1 MTAPATA
8 SATADDARVRNA
20 LRRAM
25 IARIATVSAS
35 GGPLLMPLYFVMLDG
50 RIYMNN
56 AVTSPTVR
64 NIAVHPHVLVLFQV
78 RDGEVVRVRGT
89 ARYLRD
95 APTMRRVTRASLSK
109 YVLRPRALWFML
121 RNLSRVSTRS
131 QYTRERT
138 DTGMIEV
145 TPESYALGPA

>member
-1 MTAPATA
+1 VTVRPAAAAPT
-8 SATADDARVRNA
+8 DDTRVCDA

-25 IARIATVSAS
+25 IARIATVTAS
-35 GGPLLMPLYFVMLDG
+35 GGPLIMPLYFVMLDG

-56 AVTSPTVR
+56 AATSPTVR
-64 NIAVHPHVLVLFQV
+64 NIATHSQVLVLFQV

-89 ARYLRD
+89 ARYLQD
-95 APTMRRVTRASLSK
+95 AATMRRVTRASVPK
-109 YVLRPRALWFML
+109 YVLRPRALWFFL

-145 TPESYALGPA
+145 TPESYAVGLA